1 MKKFVILLFSCLLL
15 TGCNNENR
23 LRAVELGSPC
33 YVMKTLDGLFFS
45 QGDDLFLISGTE
57 VWEGSDSQVFVY
69 QVSADRMVLSQ
80 TLEHCCSMTAF
91 CETEQSV
98 YFATIAR
105 TASDGWTLYAYDKDA
120 QSITRC
126 AHFQEKGCYALC
138 WDGND
143 TVYAASSSPSALYSY
158 SISAG
163 RSILISNEITSQ
175 PYIRSMEYFGGNCY
189 LGIGSQAELISIEP
203 KSGAIHHLLPQ
214 AYDAESFVYGLRA
227 FNGKLYVSLSPSST
241 ILEYDPAE
249 RVFSEIQSYCDVAYS
264 NITEEYSS
272 GANLLGSLLVKG
284 AAGDT
289 ISLSLPYKSAALW
302 NSAVYG
308 LTISGIVEKH
318 AGNAAAVSH
327 DLCEYLE
334 RSYVIPTEFLAYDG
348 NLYIPERRF
357 QSIFRDGKTVTH
369 LVSTEPQASTVTA
382 DGVYTANY
390 TRADVWFYPF
400 SVLADPDTDLND
412 PRYKI
417 ADIEHQCRPS
427 QMEITPDDRYLVI
440 GTGPEYGSFGGAVSV
455 YDLQERSLLYTHE
468 NPIAGHRV
476 QSLKCSTA
484 RPGTVWLG
492 TNPYGENTYPAHL
505 DEPSHLL
512 LWDIAAETA
521 LLDLIPDA
529 SMQKIASIEE
539 CGNTV
544 ICVTQDA
551 HLHAFDVTTGNEIA
565 ENSSNGIYELLLRQ
579 DGTLLGINESSVFRI
594 DPATL
599 RAEPLIQN
607 FEQLVRLRED
617 VITGKL
623 YVFDRTN
630 LIYLEEPIA

>member
-15 TGCNNENR
+15 TGCNNENC
-23 LRAVELGSPC
+23 LRATELCTPC
-33 YVMKTLDGLFFS
+33 YSMKTLDGLFFS
-45 QGDDLFLISGTE
+45 LGNELFLISGTE
-57 VWEGSDSQVFVY
+57 VSEGSNSQVFLY
-69 QVSADRMVLSQ
+69 DVSADKMLVSQ

-105 TASDGWTLYAYDKDA
+105 TASEGWDLYAYDKST
-120 QSITRC
+120 QSISLC
-126 AHFQEKGCYALC
+126 AHFPEAGCYALS

-143 TVYAASSSPSALYSY
+143 TVYAASSYPAALYSY
-158 SISAG
+158 SLSG
-163 RSILISNEITSQ
+163 DRTLLVSNEITDQ
-175 PYIRSMEYFGGNCY
+175 PYIRSMEYFDGNCY

-227 FNGKLYVSLSPSST
+227 FNGKLYASLSPSST

-249 RVFSEIQSYCDVAYS
+249 RVFSEIQSYRDAAYS

-284 AAGDT
+284 AEGDT
-289 ISLSLPYKSAALW
+289 ISFSLPYKSAALW
-302 NSAVYG
+302 NGAVYG
-308 LTISGIVEKH
+308 LNISGIVEKH
-318 AGNAAAVSH
+318 SGNAAAVSH

-427 QMEITPDDRYLVI
+427 QMEITPDNRYLVI

-476 QSLKCSTA
+476 QSLTCSTA

-529 SMQKIASIEE
+529 GMQKIASIEE

-565 ENSSNGIYELLLRQ
+565 ENSKDGIYELLLRQ

-594 DPATL
+594 NPATL

-623 YVFDRTN
+623 YVFDRAN